1 MIVDLCLYIGP
12 PLPRHQW
19 RLHQLMGLMAVGFV
33 EMIASCAS
41 LRHESQVIRS
51 QTLMKYSYPSLKI
64 YTEVQRQQYSVDV
77 YLWSSVLCFVQR
89 FQYLICVYMLP
100 DLIDLHVW
108 LICWY
113 KTYHWSSFVTIF
125 GLKSIFTKHSKR
137 VWKIKFAWTD
147 RLTARQKDSN
157 KDYGPLW
164 FHW

>member
-77 YLWSSVLCFVQR
+77 YLWPSFLCFVQR
-89 FQYLICVYMLP
+89 FQYLIYMCIYIYITWP

-108 LICWY
+108 LICWF
-113 KTYHWSSFVTIF
+113 KTYHWSNFVTIF
-125 GLKSIFTKHSKR
+125 GLKSFFTKLSKR
-137 VWKIKFAWTD
+137 VWKMKFAWWTN
-147 RLTARQKDSN
+147 RLTERQQ
-157 KDYGPLW
+157 
-164 FHW
+164 

>member
-89 FQYLICVYMLP
+89 IPISNIHVYIYITRP

-108 LICWY
+108 LICWF
-113 KTYHWSSFVTIF
+113 KTYHWSNFVTIF
-125 GLKSIFTKHSKR
+125 GLKSFFTKLSKR
-137 VWKIKFAWTD
+137 VWKMKFAWWTD
-147 RLTARQKDSN
+147 RLTERQQ
-157 KDYGPLW
+157 
-164 FHW
+164 